1 MLSDLDSNV
10 EPPRKAVEFVPE
22 NSSAS
27 FAPAAVNYSDK
38 AVYRLPPLL
47 TTSSL
52 RGLRSPTLPQDANR
66 ERSSSFRPVRGATVF
81 SEANPS
87 AKTEGFLHSRRGQ
100 QGPRSG
106 KKQSTPFRSPVAQ
119 DSRAQPVTPRGSLF
133 TAALQYCA
141 GLNERALPQS
151 PRSSPMLSPDSSR
164 EPDLCL
170 TASPN
175 PACQFFALRSTLAV
189 EPNSAIRSG
198 LRFSGR

>member
-87 AKTEGFLHSRRGQ
+87 AKTEGFLHCRRGHKVRAGGRTEHSFQ
-100 QGPRSG
+100 IPSSARLPRTAGHSPWLSVHRCASILCWSKRARSAAIAAQLSNG
-106 KKQSTPFRSPVAQ
+106 TRSPLC
-119 DSRAQPVTPRGSLF
+119 R
-133 TAALQYCA
+133 A
-141 GLNERALPQS
+141 GLF
-151 PRSSPMLSPDSSR
+151 PR
-164 EPDLCL
+164 
-170 TASPN
+170 
-175 PACQFFALRSTLAV
+175 FH
-189 EPNSAIRSG
+189 
-198 LRFSGR
+198 GRVD